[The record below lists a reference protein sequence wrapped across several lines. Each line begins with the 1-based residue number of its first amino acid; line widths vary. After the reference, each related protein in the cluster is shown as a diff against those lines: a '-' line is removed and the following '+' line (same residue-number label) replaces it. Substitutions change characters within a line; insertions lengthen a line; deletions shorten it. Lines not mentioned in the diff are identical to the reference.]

1 MKRFLV
7 LFLCAGW
14 LFFAGCKDLSS
25 PTDPT
30 PTTPDCEKYNTC
42 TVTFENK
49 SVNNYT
55 YDVIWDGSRLTT
67 LAPWTKSQAYTVSA
81 GTHTLHFMRSNSSR
95 EACTQSTPSLAQCM
109 SYTYWCSY

>member
-14 LFFAGCKDLSS
+14 LFFAGCKNLTTPS
-25 PTDPT
+25 DPE
-30 PTTPDCEKYNTC
+30 PTTPDCEKYNTA

-67 LAPWTKSQAYTVSA
+67 LAPWTKSQVYTVSA

-95 EACTQSTPSLAQCM
+95 
-109 SYTYWCSY
+109 